1 MGEAKGQ
8 EIGGRMN
15 NLQPG
20 CLDGV
25 TVLDFTWVL
34 AGPHGTKMLADMG
47 ATVIKIEQHPMG
59 AIERYLSMRVTH
71 DDVSQSSYSI
81 NVNRGK
87 KSVCVNIKDPKG
99 MAVIHD
105 LIKKSDVIVENFSP
119 GVMKRLQ
126 LDYESV
132 KKIKKDI
139 VYCSISCF
147 GNWGPKSHMSG
158 YDMIAQG
165 ASGWTNQSEQIQI
178 APVSIGDTL
187 AGIHAALAISAAL
200 FARQVQGVG
209 QNIDIAMTDCL
220 FSLHENTLPWYTMG
234 QAVGKDVKVP
244 KIGRVH
250 PGYAPY
256 GIFKG
261 KDGYLCIAVLAAN
274 RWEPLVR
281 VMGEKYA
288 WLLTDPRSESV
299 EARCANS
306 GFVNGAL
313 DEWVMSMDSVKEAE
327 RLLLKAEVPC
337 TRAIPLEELADG
349 DPQITAR
356 EMMPI
361 VEQPFIGP
369 MKMFG
374 SPLKFSE
381 TPSCI
386 RGHSPLIGEHNDHV
400 LMDVLGFSEEQVK
413 ALYDGNVI
421 SHEEAVDRLEKD

>member
-1 MGEAKGQ
+1 VLTVGDVTLKMGETKGQ

-71 DDVSQSSYSI
+71 DDVPQSSYSI

-87 KSVCVNIKDPKG
+87 KSVCVNIKDPEG

-132 KKIKKDI
+132 KKIKEDI

-147 GNWGPKSHMSG
+147 GQSGPKSHMSG

-209 QNIDIAMTDCL
+209 QHIDIAMTDCL

-234 QAVGKDVKVP
+234 QAIGKDVKVP
-244 KIGRVH
+244 KIGRIH

-261 KDGYLCIAVLAAN
+261 KDGYLCLAVLAAN
-274 RWEPLVR
+274 RWEPLVKM
-281 VMGEKYA
+281 MGEKYA

-306 GFVNGAL
+306 TFVNGVI

-327 RLLLKAEVPC
+327 RLLLQVEVPC
-337 TRAIPLEELADG
+337 TRALSIEELADG
-349 DPQITAR
+349 DPHITAR

-386 RGHSPLIGEHNDHV
+386 RGHAP
-400 LMDVLGFSEEQVK
+400 
-413 ALYDGNVI
+413 
-421 SHEEAVDRLEKD
+421 

>member
-1 MGEAKGQ
+1 
-8 EIGGRMN
+8 
-15 NLQPG
+15 
-20 CLDGV
+20 LDGV

-34 AGPHGTKMLADMG
+34 AGTHGTKMLADMG
-47 ATVIKIEQHPMG
+47 AKVIKIEQHPMG
-59 AIERYLSMRVTH
+59 AIERYLSMRVIH
-71 DDVSQSSYSI
+71 NDVPQSSYSI

-87 KSVCVNIKDPKG
+87 KSVCINMKDPKG

-126 LDYESV
+126 LDYETV

-147 GNWGPKSHMSG
+147 GQYGPKSHLSG

-187 AGIHAALAISAAL
+187 AGIHAALAVSSAL
-200 FARQVQGVG
+200 FARQVQGIG
-209 QNIDIAMTDCL
+209 QYIDIAMTDCL

-234 QAVGKDVKVP
+234 QAIGREVKIP
-244 KIGRVH
+244 KIGRMH

-261 KDGYLCIAVLAAN
+261 KDGYLCLGVLAAN

-281 VMGEKYA
+281 TMGEKYA
-288 WLLTDPRSESV
+288 WLLTDQRFESV
-299 EARCANS
+299 ETRCANS
-306 GFVNGAL
+306 TFVNGVI
-313 DEWVMSMDSVKEAE
+313 DEWVLSLDSVKEAE
-327 RLLLKAEVPC
+327 RLLLEVDVPC

-356 EMMPI
+356 EMMPL

-386 RGHSPLIGEHNDHV
+386 RGHAPLIGEHNNHV
-400 LMDVLGFSEEQVK
+400 LVDVLGFSEEQVK

>member
-8 EIGGRMN
+8 ETGGHMK
-15 NLQPG
+15 NLLPG
-20 CLDGV
+20 CLHGV

-59 AIERYLSMRVTH
+59 AIERYLSMRVVN
-71 DDVSQSSYSI
+71 DGVSQSSYSI

-126 LDYESV
+126 LDYDSV

-147 GNWGPKSHMSG
+147 GKTGPKSHMAE

-187 AGIHAALAISAAL
+187 AGIHAALAITSAL
-200 FARQVQGVG
+200 YARQVQGIG

-220 FSLHENTLPWYTMG
+220 FSLHENTLPWYTLG
-234 QAVGKDVKVP
+234 QAIGKDIKVP

-274 RWEPLVR
+274 RWEPLVG

-288 WLLTDPRSESV
+288 WLLSDPRSVSV
-299 EARCANS
+299 EQRCANS
-306 GFVNGAL
+306 TFVNGVI
-313 DEWVMSMDSVKEAE
+313 DEWVMSVDSVKEAE
-327 RLLLKAEVPC
+327 RLLLEADVPC
-337 TRAIPLEELADG
+337 TRALSVEELADG

-361 VEQPFIGP
+361 VEQPFIGSI
-369 MKMFG
+369 KMFG

-386 RGHSPLIGEHNDHV
+386 RGHAPLIGEHNNHV
-400 LMDVLGFSEEQVK
+400 LVDVLGFSEEQVK
-413 ALYDGNVI
+413 ALYDANVVT
-421 SHEEAVDRLEKD
+421 HEAAVDRL